1 MARSIPY
8 ILSVI
13 TSAVTWAG
21 LFYCIPEDKFDS
33 LYDQKL
39 QLACFTAFLTVG
51 SFLLAMKAFILVR
64 LRDDVY
70 KHACYRKRY
79 LDQNNNKYC
88 GKYYQGLIDLGHLLV
103 VSVAS
108 SFIAAIAQITLGF
121 SSAYS
126 MKLLAPSF
134 CAGVLMLVFIDWLVV
149 YLNLK
154 DWFEFIEGEAKQDI
168 ERNI

>member
-1 MARSIPY
+1 MARRIPY
-8 ILSVI
+8 ILSGL
-13 TSAVTWAG
+13 TAAVAWAG
-21 LFYCIPEDKFDS
+21 LYCFLPQAKFDS

-70 KHACYRKRY
+70 KHTSYRKRY

-108 SFIAAIAQITLGF
+108 AFIASIAQVTFGF
-121 SSAYS
+121 SSAYGL
-126 MKLLAPSF
+126 KLLAPSL
-134 CAGVLMLVFIDWLVV
+134 CAGVLTLVFIDWLFV

-168 ERNI
+168 EKNP